1 MQSEVYERL
10 ALDFFTPKHRNHES
24 LAKGLIEEAN
34 EVKDAHDT
42 GVRKDLLD
50 ELGDVLWYI
59 TIMANQQGSTLE
71 ELMKMNYYKL
81 EGRTI
86 NGK

>member
-10 ALDFFTPKHRNHES
+10 ALDFFTPNHRNHES
-24 LAKGLIEEAN
+24 LAQGLIEEAN
-34 EVKDAHDT
+34 EVKDAYDT

-81 EGRTI
+81 EGRVI